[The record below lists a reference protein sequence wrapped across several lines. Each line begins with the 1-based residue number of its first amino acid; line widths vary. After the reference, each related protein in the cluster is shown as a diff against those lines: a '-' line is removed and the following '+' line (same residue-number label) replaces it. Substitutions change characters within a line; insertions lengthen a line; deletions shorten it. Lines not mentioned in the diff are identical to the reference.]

1 MALETPAVTVVL
13 EVVAVGETLTVLVGR
28 EQQIKALTVA
38 LVMVLVLVVLAVVV
52 AVQMQLV
59 LPHHFQMVETVVLV
73 FLQASQG
80 LLWNEPEVGAVEQ
93 EIRQGVEPPL
103 VVAVLVV
110 KIVDQEQTVLIIQAV
125 AVAGILWILL
135 AQAVQAWSSLK
146 SRHP

>member
-59 LPHHFQMVETVVLV
+59 LPHHFQMVETVVLAYR
-73 FLQASQG
+73 QPSQV

-110 KIVDQEQTVLIIQAV
+110 KIVDQEPAE
-125 AVAGILWILL
+125 
-135 AQAVQAWSSLK
+135 
-146 SRHP
+146 P

>member
-1 MALETPAVTVVL
+1 MVAL
-13 EVVAVGETLTVLVGR
+13 VAVVVVGILTVLVGR
-28 EQQIKALTVA
+28 GQQTKALTVA

-59 LPHHFQMVETVVLV
+59 LPHHFQMVETVVLAYR
-73 FLQASQG
+73 QPSQV

-103 VVAVLVV
+103 VAAVLVV